1 MYGETLI
8 KILLNRYI
16 EKNGGYAVN
25 DVIIPIGQGKT
36 AQIDHILFSKYGIF
50 VIETKNLSGLLFGN
64 DTAYYWSQNIYGDKY
79 KVYNPVL
86 QNKKHVELI
95 SNILGIN
102 EHIHN
107 VVVLIQNN
115 NKKLNSTHV
124 IRSLD
129 LLNYLDSFKNGVFI
143 DQEVSGFYEKINYYK
158 TENPCSK
165 QEHASYVRKC
175 KRK

>member
-16 EKNGGYAVN
+16 DKNGGYAVN
-25 DVIIPIGQGKT
+25 DVIIPVGQGKT

-64 DTAYYWSQNIYGDKY
+64 DTTYYWSQNIYGDKY

-95 SNILGIN
+95 ASMLDLTKY
-102 EHIHN
+102 IHN

-115 NKKLNSTHV
+115 NKRIDSTHV

-129 LLNYLDSFKNGVFI
+129 LSKYLEGFKDVVFSDKELSI
-143 DQEVSGFYEKINYYK
+143 YYEKINYFK
-158 TENPCSK
+158 TVDVQSK
-165 QEHASYVRKC
+165 KEHASYVRKF
-175 KRK
+175 KRG